1 MFSVCFWAP
10 REVALNALHGR
21 ALRYIFALSA
31 KDAAAT
37 SQEAR
42 AALLL
47 GRWRGGIFH
56 ILKLHEY
63 LYFAIQKSHEFN
75 QNISPNL
82 FHPEPSRFVFH
93 VFI

>member
-1 MFSVCFWAP
+1 MFSVCFLAP
-10 REVALNALHGR
+10 RELALNALHGR

-47 GRWRGGIFH
+47 GRWRGVGNFEVGYTNNSLIF
-56 ILKLHEY
+56 
-63 LYFAIQKSHEFN
+63 
-75 QNISPNL
+75 
-82 FHPEPSRFVFH
+82 
-93 VFI
+93 

>member
-1 MFSVCFWAP
+1 MAP

-37 SQEAR
+37 SQEAH

-47 GRWRGGIFH
+47 GRWRGVIFH

-63 LYFAIQKSHEFN
+63 LLGIFIFLLNFVLQAVSSQDNNIFN
-75 QNISPNL
+75 
-82 FHPEPSRFVFH
+82 
-93 VFI
+93 

>member
-1 MFSVCFWAP
+1 MPP

-47 GRWRGGIFH
+47 GRWRGGFFH

-63 LYFAIQKSHEFN
+63 LFDIFIFLLNFVLQAVSSQDNNIFN
-75 QNISPNL
+75 
-82 FHPEPSRFVFH
+82 
-93 VFI
+93 